1 MNRTPDKTRIGIVL
15 GSGGARGWAHIGVLK
30 RLNEL
35 GVKPHC
41 VVGTSIGALVGAVY
55 SAGNL
60 ASLEVLAETLDWRS
74 IAQFFLEV
82 KLPGSGLVRGD
93 KIMALL
99 KQRDMIGVHLMKS
112 LQVPFAAVATELYTE
127 KAVVLHEGNPVDAVR
142 ASIAVPGIF
151 TPHTIGGRIFVDGG
165 LTNPLAVEAAREM
178 GADAVIAVDV
188 NLVNG
193 KVVKTPG
200 NPGMFDVLMR
210 SVRLLENE
218 VTRHILERSAP
229 ELLIQPAVGHYQLM
243 DFYEG
248 RAGMQAGYEAAEAAV
263 PELRRLGLIHNE
275 TKEQK

>member
-1 MNRTPDKTRIGIVL
+1 MDRTQDRRRIGIVL

-60 ASLEVLAETLDWRS
+60 ASLEVLAETFDWRS
-74 IAQFFLEV
+74 LALFVEMNL
-82 KLPGSGLVRGD
+82 LGSGLVRGN
-93 KIMALL
+93 KIMTLL

-127 KAVVLHEGNPVDAVR
+127 KAVAIREGNPVDAVR

-151 TPHTIGGRIFVDGG
+151 TPHKIGGRIFVDGG
-165 LTNPLAVEAAREM
+165 LTNPLAIDVAREM
-178 GADAVIAVDV
+178 GADVVIAVDV

-193 KVVKTPG
+193 KALKTPED
-200 NPGMFDVLMR
+200 PGLFDVLMR

-218 VTRHILERSAP
+218 VTRHILERSEP
-229 ELLIQPAVGHYQLM
+229 EVLIQPAVGHFQLM
-243 DFYEG
+243 DFYGG
-248 RAGMQAGYEAAEAAV
+248 RVGMKAGYEAAEAAV
-263 PELRRLGLIHNE
+263 PDLRRLGLIH
-275 TKEQK
+275 